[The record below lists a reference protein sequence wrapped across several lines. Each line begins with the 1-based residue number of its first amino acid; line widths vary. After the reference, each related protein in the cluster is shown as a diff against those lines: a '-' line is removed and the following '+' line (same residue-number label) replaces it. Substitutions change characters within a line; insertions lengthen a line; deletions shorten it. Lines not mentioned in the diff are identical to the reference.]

1 MRRVLPAWLTAMP
14 WTLRSGDVWQ
24 IVTQN
29 ALGGIRAP
37 PGNKEVDMTRHKF
50 KVGQLMDFCSPR
62 AGVTNGGPA
71 VRDRSTS
78 SHRGGRASV
87 PREEQG

>member
-24 IVTQN
+24 IVTHN
-29 ALGGIRAP
+29 ALGGIRPP
-37 PGNKEVDMTRHKF
+37 PGNKEVDMMRHKF
-50 KVGQLMDFCSPR
+50 KVGQLTDFCSPR

-78 SHRGGRASV
+78 S
-87 PREEQG
+87 PREEQGGGI